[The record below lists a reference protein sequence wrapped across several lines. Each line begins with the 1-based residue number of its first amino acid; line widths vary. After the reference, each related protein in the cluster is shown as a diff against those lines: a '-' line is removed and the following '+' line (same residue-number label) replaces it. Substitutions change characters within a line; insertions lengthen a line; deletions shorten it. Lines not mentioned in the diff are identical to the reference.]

1 MLDFHVQNLL
11 KQVKDVI
18 SCGAAT
24 VLASECNFLA
34 GVTGI
39 FENDKGI

>member
-1 MLDFHVQNLL
+1 MLDFHLQNLL

-18 SCGAAT
+18 SFGAAT
-24 VLASECNFLA
+24 VPASECNFLA

-39 FENDKGI
+39 FESDKGI